1 MPTAASAYRKKR
13 GASSSSSGRGSDSY
27 MNVDP
32 RDIIPNLHKQH
43 NKAASSSANSS
54 NKSSRKFPPFLRK
67 NSGGLVVGGLLAVSG
82 TASGTY
88 HRRGSGDH
96 LVPISHPSTRRGSS
110 FLLEEETQEET
121 TTNNKL
127 FFGESF
133 HRLLNTA
140 STKAKTT
147 ASALTS
153 LPSEKGAAFIASH
166 RSRRGNTA
174 DDRSVHSKS
183 KSLHGGRISR
193 ATFGL
198 DMKRTASILQK
209 SSQLKRSFQ
218 GGTTTSTTTSALNSM
233 TDEEATSRTA
243 FASPLVN
250 FFHSFHHSY
259 IEQLSSETPTN
270 LEKSLAFS
278 AKLGNRHPGRP
289 VYNGHYVRVRPTPI
303 KNPRLVIYSSEM
315 CKELGLL
322 KDKDEECSIEDSEV
336 FLKYFSGDLD
346 GAASLLPGNG
356 MLEDG
361 GVMVESWATPYA
373 LSIMGRRYTNNVSV
387 SLFVCGERFILT
399 ALSLADVI
407 FCSTPFTYSA
417 PTEQETDTATD
428 EPCYAVPFENF
439 WRRRRCI
446 ILVFPQLVP

>member
-1 MPTAASAYRKKR
+1 
-13 GASSSSSGRGSDSY
+13 
-27 MNVDP
+27 
-32 RDIIPNLHKQH
+32 
-43 NKAASSSANSS
+43 
-54 NKSSRKFPPFLRK
+54 
-67 NSGGLVVGGLLAVSG
+67 
-82 TASGTY
+82 
-88 HRRGSGDH
+88 
-96 LVPISHPSTRRGSS
+96 
-110 FLLEEETQEET
+110 LEEETQEET

-147 ASALTS
+147 ASALSS

-166 RSRRGNTA
+166 RSRRGSTS

-198 DMKRTASILQK
+198 DMKRSASILQK

-218 GGTTTSTTTSALNSM
+218 GGTTTTTSSSALNSM

-243 FASPLVN
+243 FATSPTLSPLVN

-259 IEQLSSETPTN
+259 IEQLSPETPSN
-270 LEKSLAFS
+270 LEKSLAFTS
-278 AKLGNRHPGRP
+278 KLGNRHPGRP

-322 KDKDEECSIEDSEV
+322 KDKDEECSIEDSQV

-346 GAASLLPGNG
+346 GAASLLLGDG
-356 MLEDG
+356 MLDDG
-361 GVMVESWATPYA
+361 AVTVESWATPYA

-387 SLFVCGERFILT
+387 LLFVCL
-399 ALSLADVI
+399 
-407 FCSTPFTYSA
+407 
-417 PTEQETDTATD
+417 
-428 EPCYAVPFENF
+428 
-439 WRRRRCI
+439 RREVHIDCT
-446 ILVFPQLVP
+446 FPG